1 MGLFHKTFPAT
12 DIDPQTR
19 GFINATLE
27 KILNDFDDPTLRSK
41 AKSALAHL
49 NSGKISQKD
58 IRSILDILEE
68 LPNKSE
74 TVDHSP
80 RAQQSLASIQARIAA
95 AKTALKRLL

>member
-58 IRSILDILEE
+58 IRSMLDILEE
-68 LPNKSE
+68 LPNKIE
-74 TVDHSP
+74 AADYSP
-80 RAQQSLASIQARIAA
+80 KARQSLANIQARIAA
-95 AKTALKRLL
+95 AKPVLKRLL

>member
-41 AKSALAHL
+41 AKDGDRGQFSQSTAKP
-49 NSGKISQKD
+49 GKHPGPHCRGKN
-58 IRSILDILEE
+58 RA
-68 LPNKSE
+68 E
-74 TVDHSP
+74 TPAVK
-80 RAQQSLASIQARIAA
+80 QATIP
-95 AKTALKRLL
+95 

>member
-19 GFINATLE
+19 GFINATLD
-27 KILNDFDDPTLRSK
+27 KILKDFDDPTLRSK

-49 NSGKISQKD
+49 NSGKISKKD
-58 IRSILDILEE
+58 IRNMLDILEE
-68 LPNKSE
+68 LPNKIE